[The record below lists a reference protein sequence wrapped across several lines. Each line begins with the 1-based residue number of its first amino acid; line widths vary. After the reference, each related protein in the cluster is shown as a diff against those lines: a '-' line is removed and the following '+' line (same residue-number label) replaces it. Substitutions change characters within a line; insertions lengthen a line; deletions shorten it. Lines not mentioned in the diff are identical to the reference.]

1 MRKEELYKWT
11 RNRLQYLHSF
21 TLSQLQP
28 KHATHC
34 LGSSLQLS
42 LGLSLSVLSADHFPQ
57 LLLSA
62 RVSLPSPHAL
72 AHGAAVLQGFE
83 GFGGGDAHVSLG
95 ADGEDG
101 LCDGRVDVPGR
112 GAEGG
117 GKARG
122 LGLGLG
128 FGIGGGMGWGGE
140 GGGAKS
146 RATNKP
152 QPKNLEKTHFR
163 TILDVAG
170 LSVCSQYLCIL
181 SASRRRDRER
191 SRSLSCRAVWHS
203 CCTTCCAGTAARM
216 SIITPRALAPICL

>member
-21 TLSQLQP
+21 TLSQPQP
-28 KHATHC
+28 MHATHC
-34 LGSSLQLS
+34 LGSSLQPQPQLS
-42 LGLSLSVLSADHFPQ
+42 LSLSVLSADHFSQ

-62 RVSLPSPHAL
+62 RVGLPRPHAL

-95 ADGEDG
+95 TDGEYG

-122 LGLGLG
+122 LGG
-128 FGIGGGMGWGGE
+128 
-140 GGGAKS
+140 
-146 RATNKP
+146 
-152 QPKNLEKTHFR
+152 
-163 TILDVAG
+163 
-170 LSVCSQYLCIL
+170 
-181 SASRRRDRER
+181 
-191 SRSLSCRAVWHS
+191 
-203 CCTTCCAGTAARM
+203 
-216 SIITPRALAPICL
+216 